1 MMSLDGRTALVTG
14 AAQGIGL
21 AIATRLLGDGARVV
35 MADRNGGKV
44 KEQADRLS
52 ATGLSA
58 VAAALDVT
66 DRNAVDVLVAQTGR
80 VDILVNN
87 AGTTGNTPIIG
98 TPESEWRPIIE
109 VNLFGA
115 IHCLQACAPG
125 MAERGWGRVINMG
138 SLLSFLAYGRDLGYA
153 TAKTAILGLTRS
165 ASADLASSG
174 ITVNAI
180 CPGNVN
186 TDMMRDVAPRV
197 EARDGL
203 PAGSFLAMRA
213 KQIPVGRLAEPEDIA
228 ALAAFLCTDEAG
240 YITGQALPINGGL
253 YYN

>member
-1 MMSLDGRTALVTG
+1 MSLEGKTALVTG

-21 AIATRLLGDGARVV
+21 AFATRLRADGARVI
-35 MADRNGGKV
+35 MADRNLAKV
-44 KEQADRLS
+44 EAEADRLGEG
-52 ATGLSA
+52 TGLA
-58 VAAALDVT
+58 VSAALDVT
-66 DRNAVDVLVAQTGR
+66 DRKAVHGLVDKVGP

-87 AGTTGNTPIIG
+87 AGTTGNTPILG
-98 TPESEWRPIIE
+98 TPEEEWRPIIE

-115 IHCLQACAPG
+115 IHCIQACAPA
-125 MAERGWGRVINMG
+125 MVEKGWGRIINMG
-138 SLLSFLAYGRDLGYA
+138 SLLSYLAYGRDLGYA

-174 ITVNAI
+174 VTVNAI

-186 TDMMRDVAPRV
+186 TDMMREVAPRV

-203 PAGSFLAMRA
+203 PPGSFLAMRA

-228 ALAAFLCTDEAG
+228 ALAVFLCTDEAG